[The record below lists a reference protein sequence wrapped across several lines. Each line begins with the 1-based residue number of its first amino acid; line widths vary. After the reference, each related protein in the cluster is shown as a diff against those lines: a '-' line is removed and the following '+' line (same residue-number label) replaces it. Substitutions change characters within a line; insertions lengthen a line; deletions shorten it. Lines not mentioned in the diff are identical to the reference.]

1 MTDKSFD
8 PFAREYDFM
17 ASLGS
22 DRHSFFINNMSDARG
37 AALDIGCG
45 SGFLCSELAKHYET
59 VIGIDNSREMLAIA
73 RERRHAPNI
82 EYILMDASRLTL
94 GMKFDLIV
102 SAGTFHHLDDLPTA
116 LQAIRRLLKPNGR
129 IVILDIVSKVQTP
142 ATLGYLIGAIRDF
155 VPDVLRHDH
164 SVALRLF
171 RFRTSLPWL
180 RHLASDRFLS
190 EQSFTDIYGRHFP
203 GCSFARRGIAMAMIW
218 ENRR

>member
-17 ASLGS
+17 ASLSSGG
-22 DRHSFFINNMSDARG
+22 HSFFIDNMSDARG
-37 AALDIGCG
+37 AAFDIGCG
-45 SGFLCSELAKHYET
+45 SGLLCSELAEHYET

-82 EYILMDASRLTL
+82 EYILMDANRPALD
-94 GMKFDLIV
+94 MKFDLIV
-102 SAGTFHHLDDLPTA
+102 SAGTFHHLDHLPTTF
-116 LQAIRRLLKPNGR
+116 QAIRRLLNPNGR
-129 IVILDIVSKVQTP
+129 IVILDIVSKVETP

-155 VPDVLRHDH
+155 VPDVLRHDYG
-164 SVALRLF
+164 VALRLF

-190 EQSFTDIYGRHFP
+190 EQKFVEIYGRHFP
-203 GCSFARRGIAMAMIW
+203 GCSFVRRGISMAMIW
-218 ENRR
+218 EN

>member
-1 MTDKSFD
+1 MTDRSFD

-17 ASLGS
+17 ASLSSGG
-22 DRHSFFINNMSDARG
+22 HSFFIDNMSDARG

-45 SGFLCSELAKHYET
+45 SGLLCSELAKNYET
-59 VIGIDNSREMLAIA
+59 VIGVDNSGEMLAIA

-82 EYILMDASRLTL
+82 EYILMDASRLA
-94 GMKFDLIV
+94 MDMRFDLIV
-102 SAGTFHHLDDLPTA
+102 SAGTFHHLDDLPA
-116 LQAIRRLLKPNGR
+116 AFQAIKCLLNPNGR
-129 IVILDIVSKVQTP
+129 IVIQDIVSKVETP

-155 VPDVLRHDH
+155 VPDVLRYDH

-190 EQSFTDIYGRHFP
+190 EQSFTEIYGRHFP
-203 GCSFARRGIAMAMIW
+203 GCSFVRRGISMAMIW